1 MHNLETILSVFVGLG
16 LAAAAGFRVFVPLLV
31 VSVAARMHVIPLSP
45 EFTWIASTPAM
56 LAFSV
61 ATIAEVLAYYIPFVD
76 NFLDAI
82 TSPLSVV
89 AGTILTASVVTDV
102 DPFFKWTM
110 AIIAGGG
117 LAGMVQAKSIV
128 ARGVSSVTT
137 AGFANPIVS
146 TVELG
151 GSVTAASVSVLM
163 PVMALVLVFAVLVW
177 MLRGGKISRSS
188 DAPPIERT
196 PA

>member
-31 VSVAARMHVIPLSP
+31 VSIAARMGLPLSS
-45 EFTWIASTPAM
+45 EFAWLGSNPA
-56 LAFSV
+56 LVAFSV
-61 ATIAEVLAYYIPFVD
+61 ATLCEVAAYYIPIVD

-82 TSPLSVV
+82 TSPLAVV
-89 AGTILTASVVTDV
+89 AGTVLTAAVVTDV

-117 LAGMVQAKSIV
+117 MAGMVQAKTV
-128 ARGVSSVTT
+128 VTRGVSSVAT
-137 AGFANPIVS
+137 GGVANPLVS

-151 GSVTAASVSVLM
+151 GAVTAASVSVLM
-163 PVMALVLVFAVLVW
+163 PLISVVLVFAVLAW
-177 MLRGGKISRSS
+177 MLRGKTIRGADES
-188 DAPPIERT
+188 APVPGNA
-196 PA
+196 P